1 MDIHSA
7 VFNKQLPKFDRMK
20 IIDVHTIVN
29 GISRNVKKGYV
40 YLIKIHI
47 QIYKVFV
54 AIEALGT
61 R

>member
-1 MDIHSA
+1 
-7 VFNKQLPKFDRMK
+7 MK

-29 GISRNVKKGYV
+29 GISRNIEKGYV

-54 AIEALGT
+54 AVEALGT